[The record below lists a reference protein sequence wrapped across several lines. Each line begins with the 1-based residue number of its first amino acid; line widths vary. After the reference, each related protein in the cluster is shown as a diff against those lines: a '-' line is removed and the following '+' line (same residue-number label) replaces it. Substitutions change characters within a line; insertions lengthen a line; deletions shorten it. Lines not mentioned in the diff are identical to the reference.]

1 MKKIFLIILLIVVS
15 ISCKDK
21 KKSKIDETDK
31 AEIKTQVKPEVSVD
45 KNIVFH
51 RNDTIIKFYNIENS
65 YGVFKWSVDGKFEN
79 QGKDTLSFDE
89 TKINKIRKIGD
100 SFIYTDGCGSAC
112 DYILISKFIS
122 EDKGTTF
129 LYPLLVDEKKE
140 LIIYKGDKEN
150 VLLSIYDLKTGE
162 IKEVIEDFDK
172 TIRPPKNVVE
182 QVSINEKGNL
192 VIEWVKPNSIK
203 TKKEIVL

>member
-1 MKKIFLIILLIVVS
+1 MKKIFLIIVITVVA
-15 ISCKDK
+15 ISCKEK
-21 KKSKIDETDK
+21 KVSEIDETDK
-31 AEIKTQVKPEVSVD
+31 AGIKSQVKPEVSVN
-45 KNIVFH
+45 KNIVFQ
-51 RNDTIIKFYNIENS
+51 RNDTIIEFHNIENN

-140 LIIYKGDKEN
+140 LVIYRGDKEN
-150 VLLSIYDLKTGE
+150 VLLSIYDLQTGTV
-162 IKEVIEDFDK
+162 KEVIEDFDK

-182 QVSINEKGNL
+182 NISINEKGNL
-192 VIEWVKPNSIK
+192 VLEWLGNNSEK